1 MWIFDGPLF
10 WFVLGILSC
19 LAVMAIKLW
28 AEDRHMRMTLWKWIL
43 VIAWMVFVGAS
54 LAFVG
59 TSLGEGESRAAM
71 MGALFSGVMA
81 LVSGVAL
88 WRVLQWR

>member
-19 LAVMAIKLW
+19 LAVMAFKQW
-28 AEDRHMRMTLWKWIL
+28 AGDRRLRMVWWKWIG
-43 VIAWMVFVGAS
+43 VIGWMVFVGAS

-59 TSLGEGESRAAM
+59 TSLGEGEARAAI
-71 MGALFSGVMA
+71 MGALFAGVIA
-81 LVSGVAL
+81 LVSAVVL
-88 WRVLQWR
+88 WRVLQWH

>member
-19 LAVMAIKLW
+19 LAVTAFRLW
-28 AEDRHMRMTLWKWIL
+28 AQDRRLHMTWWKWIG
-43 VIAWMVFVGAS
+43 VIAWMAFAGAS

-59 TSLGEGESRAAM
+59 TSLGEGEARAAI
-71 MGALFSGVMA
+71 MGALFAGVLV
-81 LVSGVAL
+81 LVSGALL

>member
-19 LAVMAIKLW
+19 LAVMAFKLW
-28 AEDRHMRMTLWKWIL
+28 AEDRHMRMTLGKWIL

-59 TSLGEGESRAAM
+59 TSLGEGESRAAI
-71 MGALFSGVMA
+71 MGALFAGVMA
-81 LVSGVAL
+81 LVSGAAL